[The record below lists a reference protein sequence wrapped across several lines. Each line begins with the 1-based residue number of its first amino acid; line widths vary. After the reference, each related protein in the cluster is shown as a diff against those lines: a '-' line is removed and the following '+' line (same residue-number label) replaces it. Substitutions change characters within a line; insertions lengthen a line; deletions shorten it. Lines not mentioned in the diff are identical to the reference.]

1 MKYKIANTHTA
12 AGTEEVRRRLHLLI
26 EEVDDS
32 QAAKL
37 YAIARR
43 MPRHEQM
50 PRRERRGRERIANE
64 CSEKY

>member
-43 MPRHEQM
+43 MPR
-50 PRRERRGRERIANE
+50 RERRGRERIANE
-64 CSEKY
+64 CSEMY